1 MNKNGL
7 CLVTLLSVISI
18 SVIIPAYADVTSL
31 QTSSLFY
38 KGGDVIQFSGTT
50 LSTDPPNVTLLIF
63 DPTNKFV
70 LLTSGTTDSN
80 HTFQISV
87 DTSIPSNQQLLTLKG
102 MYNATAF
109 VANKTDGK
117 TVSFAFSPDGSSLT
131 SPPPTNLTTTSVSPT
146 EIDSNW
152 LAPQNNTSLP
162 ITGYEIERNDG
173 SGFNVIANSQT
184 TTYQDMNLIPNSE
197 HSYRVS
203 TVNAAGTSLP
213 SSASIVFTQPSPTA
227 PDVQNTNSSTVQNSN
242 STVQN
247 STQSLDEILQQRY
260 AAARQLQQLLSAQ
273 NSSPS
278 SNPSQNT
285 QQTIQLNEN
294 IGVNDMAAN
303 LAAQKSV
310 GVQKNNLTSGSS
322 TNFANAILYPMIS
335 LVGVGIVVTILY
347 LRKKQKTPSAKVET
361 IKDAPL
367 PIEPTPEQHD
377 WDYAMT
383 ILKNR
388 LAKGEITLDEF
399 KILKDEL
406 SES

>member
-146 EIDSNW
+146 EIDLNW

-213 SSASIVFTQPSPTA
+213 SSASIVFTQPSPT
-227 PDVQNTNSSTVQNSN
+227 
-242 STVQN
+242 
-247 STQSLDEILQQRY
+247 
-260 AAARQLQQLLSAQ
+260 SACC
-273 NSSPS
+273 
-278 SNPSQNT
+278 T
-285 QQTIQLNEN
+285 
-294 IGVNDMAAN
+294 
-303 LAAQKSV
+303 K
-310 GVQKNNLTSGSS
+310 
-322 TNFANAILYPMIS
+322 Y
-335 LVGVGIVVTILY
+335 
-347 LRKKQKTPSAKVET
+347 
-361 IKDAPL
+361 
-367 PIEPTPEQHD
+367 
-377 WDYAMT
+377 
-383 ILKNR
+383 
-388 LAKGEITLDEF
+388 
-399 KILKDEL
+399 
-406 SES
+406 